1 MGPTLV
7 DQVPGVEI
15 PRKKG
20 SQMRVI
26 CLLYHDVSEESDWN
40 SSGFT
45 GPGTAK
51 YKLSRRE
58 FEAHVESI
66 AKMRHEPP
74 KLARELTTV
83 IDDTVPFLLTFDDGG
98 ESAIT
103 AVAGILHKPGWS
115 GPFFFPVD
123 QICKKGVL
131 NPEPLHPLRKEEPV
145 NVDPS

>member
-26 CLLYHDVSEESDWN
+26 CLLYHDVIEESDWN

-103 AVAGILHKPGWS
+103 AVS
-115 GPFFFPVD
+115 GVLKKNLGGGGFFFIVS
-123 QICKKGVL
+123 QNWKKG
-131 NPEPLHPLRKEEPV
+131 
-145 NVDPS
+145 